1 MSKISEAFDNLIDVI
16 EKETVRKIAALE
28 EKVKEKRIEQLEK
41 DLAEL
46 NNRKAERQREDYKKF
61 TPVKE

>member
-46 NNRKAERQREDYKKF
+46 RKREVSKQREDYKEF